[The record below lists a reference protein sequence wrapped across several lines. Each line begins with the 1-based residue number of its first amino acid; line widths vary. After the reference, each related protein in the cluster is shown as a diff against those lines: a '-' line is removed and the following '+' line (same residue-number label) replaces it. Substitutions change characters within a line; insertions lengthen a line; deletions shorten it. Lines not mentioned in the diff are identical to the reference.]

1 MWASGVRI
9 IGTSIITLTLHTGV
23 AARAETADNQSAK
36 TARDRPEASLA
47 AVLPL
52 ALPQQSTAD
61 TVLDDPR
68 ETTDADAAP
77 GAAPAE
83 SGSVTSPGPDADA
96 AKESGTAPI
105 LEERIV
111 AAEPFSRSEITAAL
125 RALLETRAPPS
136 GERAKTGA
144 SSQER
149 EAIAAFYTGREFA
162 PLWFVDGAP
171 VAAVA
176 PVIARLR
183 RAADDGLDPAA
194 FALPS
199 TTFETAEAIAA
210 ADIALTDAVVAYGR
224 QASGSRV
231 DPSKISRLIASRP
244 EVADGAVVL
253 ALVASAGEQ
262 AGEALWNFNPP
273 HPAYAALRRRLE
285 SLRRHR
291 APAAARVTSIPS
303 GPVLRVGMRDPR
315 VPLVRA
321 RLSLD
326 EARTEAT
333 NSLYDTK
340 VAAAVASFQKANGL
354 QGSGVLTSRTLAAL
368 SGAHPSRVEAEIIAN
383 MERWRWMP
391 RDLGES
397 RIEVNIPDFEAVVVE
412 DGNIVQRH
420 RVVVGKEKTPTPIFS
435 EEMRYLIVNP
445 YWNVPPS
452 IIKNEL
458 TSSSGRLTARGF
470 ESFYR
475 NGQLVV
481 RQPPGERNA
490 LGRIKFMFP
499 NPYAVYMHDTPS
511 RALFSEA
518 RRAYSHGCVRVDEPF
533 RFAETIL
540 GKGWTETRLRKLI
553 GSKERYVTLPKPLP
567 VHIQYFTAF
576 VDDAGELQTRE
587 DIYGYSRRV
596 RAALGLEG

>member
-1 MWASGVRI
+1 
-9 IGTSIITLTLHTGV
+9 
-23 AARAETADNQSAK
+23 
-36 TARDRPEASLA
+36 
-47 AVLPL
+47 
-52 ALPQQSTAD
+52 
-61 TVLDDPR
+61 
-68 ETTDADAAP
+68 
-77 GAAPAE
+77 
-83 SGSVTSPGPDADA
+83 
-96 AKESGTAPI
+96 
-105 LEERIV
+105 
-111 AAEPFSRSEITAAL
+111 
-125 RALLETRAPPS
+125 
-136 GERAKTGA
+136 
-144 SSQER
+144 
-149 EAIAAFYTGREFA
+149 
-162 PLWFVDGAP
+162 
-171 VAAVA
+171 
-176 PVIARLR
+176 
-183 RAADDGLDPAA
+183 
-194 FALPS
+194 
-199 TTFETAEAIAA
+199 
-210 ADIALTDAVVAYGR
+210 
-224 QASGSRV
+224 
-231 DPSKISRLIASRP
+231 
-244 EVADGAVVL
+244 
-253 ALVASAGEQ
+253 
-262 AGEALWNFNPP
+262 
-273 HPAYAALRRRLE
+273 
-285 SLRRHR
+285 
-291 APAAARVTSIPS
+291 
-303 GPVLRVGMRDPR
+303 MRDPR